1 MDWEGRQVS
10 ASLVGVVGRVR
21 PVVSPWWTV
30 PLGIAFVSR
39 LFSLAWLLLGISIAP
54 QHHQPGNGLIVL
66 DAWWYTE
73 IAQNG
78 YHAQGMLEGGFG
90 MYHDF
95 AFFPGW
101 PALIAMLSR
110 VLPLDT
116 GLVALLA
123 ANALFCVGA
132 VLVWRFARPR
142 FGERTANW
150 GLALLAFSPAGYV
163 FSMAY
168 AESLFLVVAAL
179 ALATPIASRSRAGL
193 AALAQV
199 IRLPGFAISATAL
212 VTLRA
217 QPRRSLLV
225 LISAPL
231 VFAAWWLFIAY
242 LTGDPLG
249 YMQGTPSWWRI
260 MGAPTGLFSWQP
272 LAQDAIARSDWDDL
286 GSPIAV
292 ICLLA
297 ILVGA
302 GLFMLLQRER
312 RDLGIY
318 CLTLIAPTLLLAHW
332 EHWPRHSVLAFPAF
346 MLLAERLPHN
356 PRLVLLVAFAVVQ
369 AVFVLQVTHLM
380 MTP

>member
-1 MDWEGRQVS
+1 VS
-10 ASLVGVVGRVR
+10 ASFVGVVGRAR
-21 PVVSPWWTV
+21 PVVTTWWAV
-30 PLGIAFVSR
+30 PLGIAFASR
-39 LFSLAWLLLGISIAP
+39 LFSLAWLLIGITISP
-54 QHHQPGNGLIVL
+54 LKHEPGGGLIVL
-66 DAWWYTE
+66 DAWWYTQ
-73 IAQNG
+73 IAQTG
-78 YHAQGMLEGGFG
+78 YHAEGMLEGGFG

-101 PALIAMLSR
+101 PTLIALLSR
-110 VLPLDT
+110 LLPLET
-116 GLVALLA
+116 GLIALLA

-132 VLVWRFARPR
+132 VLVWRFARTR
-142 FGERTANW
+142 FGERAATW

-212 VTLRA
+212 VTLRSA
-217 QPRRSLLV
+217 PRRSLLV
-225 LISAPL
+225 LLAAPI
-231 VFAAWWLFIAY
+231 VFGIWCLFIWY

-249 YMQGTPSWWRI
+249 YLQGTPSWWRI

-272 LAQDAIARSDWDDL
+272 LSQDAVARGDWDDL
-286 GSPIAV
+286 GSPLAV
-292 ICLLA
+292 ICLLT

-302 GLFMLLQRER
+302 GVWMLLQRDR

-318 CLTLIAPTLLLAHW
+318 CLTLIAPTILLAHW

-346 MLLAERLPHN
+346 ILLAERLRHY
-356 PRLVLLVAFAVVQ
+356 PRLALLCAFAVVQ